1 MQNTTYLSF
10 LFYFAENLH
19 VFKIESRVY
28 QDGKKD
34 SRRLQK
40 NCLDNV
46 FISCFFHE
54 IFCCFFY
61 AALLRLLL
69 KTEARRRAVPTQ
81 AELVSVLLTADNKH
95 EK

>member
-28 QDGKKD
+28 QDGEKKIAGD
-34 SRRLQK
+34 SKILFRQCFYLLLLSR
-40 NCLDNV
+40 V
-46 FISCFFHE
+46 FLL
-54 IFCCFFY
+54 FFY
-61 AALLRLLL
+61 AALRLLL
-69 KTEARRRAVPTQ
+69 KTEAWRRPVPTQ